1 MNKDDMNPQLTSEQ
15 SAVDLLDNKAKLSLY
30 NKSSQSGIPVNVL
43 EEVFMRGYASW
54 DGDFSRNPIQVAFNR
69 VNSFI
74 AGGYAS
80 QLDEDLKQACWKDY
94 EAVGMKEKN
103 GKKVP
108 NCVPVKEGIVENPMK
123 KPELPGLAK
132 KTSQGLAGIGNRGI
146 GQRIAA
152 GIGKNAPQPIQNMK
166 NPMKEESVDE
176 ATYQGRSVELN
187 KPMQGDVKKSKVYV
201 KDPSTGNVKKVNF
214 GDKTLSIK
222 KDQPDRKKSY
232 CARSS
237 GQGNLHDKTSA
248 NYWSRKAWDCS
259 EETVD
264 EGVKDTAKKVA
275 RTLGTVAALASPHVG
290 KAVDAASTAGL
301 HAHDAPRA
309 ALTAL
314 TYAHPSSV
322 ALAAAPSIFSSD
334 KLNSKENEFDRQ
346 KKYAAKKSVKEE
358 SKLLNKPTL
367 SAAEIAKKF
376 DVPVSKVDKSIK
388 QGTKVEKEHTKST
401 GLAKEIARDH
411 LGERPDYYKKLAN
424 MEKSPVKEEEVPTTK
439 RRLLD
444 GTKARADWLKSST
457 PGQTTSIVKKTVKEA
472 LKDV

>member
-1 MNKDDMNPQLTSEQ
+1 MNKDDMNPQLNLEQ

-30 NKSSQSGIPVNVL
+30 KKSSESGIPINVL

-54 DGDFSRNPIQVAFNR
+54 DGNFSRNPIQVAFNR

-80 QLDEDLKQACWKDY
+80 QLDEDLKEACWKGYDQY
-94 EAVGMKEKN
+94 GMKMKN

-132 KTSQGLAGIGNRGI
+132 KTAQGLANIGNKGI

-166 NPMKEESVDE
+166 NPMKEESVD
-176 ATYQGRSVELN
+176 
-187 KPMQGDVKKSKVYV
+187 
-201 KDPSTGNVKKVNF
+201 
-214 GDKTLSIK
+214 
-222 KDQPDRKKSY
+222 
-232 CARSS
+232 
-237 GQGNLHDKTSA
+237 
-248 NYWSRKAWDCS
+248 S
-259 EETVD
+259 EENVD

-275 RTLGTVAALASPHVG
+275 RTLGTVAALASPHAG
-290 KAVDAASTAGL
+290 KVYDVATTTGL

-314 TYAHPSSV
+314 TYAHPTSA
-322 ALAAAPSIFSSD
+322 ALSAAPAIFSSD

-388 QGTKVEKEHTKST
+388 QGTKVEREHTKSA

-424 MEKSPVKEEEVPTTK
+424 MEKSPVREEEVPTTK

-444 GTKARADWLKSST
+444 GTKARADWLKKST
-457 PGQTTSIVKKTVKEA
+457 PGQTTSVIKKVVKDSIKNV
-472 LKDV
+472 